1 MSVTTKDT
9 KSSDKDTKSS
19 EATPELMESA
29 ETASNFVKAL
39 ANHNRLLLLCLLA
52 EGEKSVSD
60 LESILGLRQPTIS
73 QQLAR
78 LRADDLV
85 NGRRDGKTIYY
96 SLTSNE
102 ARRFVELLYELF
114 CAPDAA
120 KTKAKV

>member
-9 KSSDKDTKSS
+9 KSSEVPPD
-19 EATPELMESA
+19 LMESA
-29 ETASNFVKAL
+29 VTASNFVKAL

-120 KTKAKV
+120 KAKAKAKV